1 MEKQILNAM
10 SNEQEKAMLQA
21 ENEANGTTFNPDE
34 LDNEE
39 EETATFLPANE
50 VAELD
55 LNEVLRMCQS
65 AMKGNIYDLLKLN
78 KFHHTVEER
87 QQFQRKVLDEVD
99 RQMNFI
105 REIYR
110 DFTDII

>member
-1 MEKQILNAM
+1 MEKELLNAM
-10 SNEQEKAMLQA
+10 SNEQEKAMLQS

-34 LDNEE
+34 LYNEE
-39 EETATFLPANE
+39 EETATFLPDNE
-50 VAELD
+50 VAKLD
-55 LNEVLRMCQS
+55 LNEVLAICQS
-65 AMKGNIYDLLKLN
+65 AMKGNTYDLLKLN
-78 KFHHTVEER
+78 KFNHTVEER

-105 REIYR
+105 RDIYR

>member
-39 EETATFLPANE
+39 EETATFLPDNE

-65 AMKGNIYDLLKLN
+65 AMKGKTHDLLQLT
-78 KFHHTVEER
+78 KFIHTVEER
-87 QQFQRKVLDEVD
+87 QQYQQKVLDEVE
-99 RQMNFI
+99 RQMGFV

-110 DFTDII
+110 YFTDII

>member
-39 EETATFLPANE
+39 EETATFLPDNE

-65 AMKGNIYDLLKLN
+65 AMKGKTHDLLQLT
-78 KFHHTVEER
+78 KFIHTVEER
-87 QQFQRKVLDEVD
+87 QQYQQKVLDEVE
-99 RQMNFI
+99 RQMDFV

>member
-1 MEKQILNAM
+1 MEKELLKTM

-39 EETATFLPANE
+39 EETATFLPDNE

-65 AMKGNIYDLLKLN
+65 AMKGNTYDLLKLN
-78 KFHHTVEER
+78 KFIHSVEER
-87 QQFQRKVLDEVD
+87 QQYQRKVLDEVE
-99 RQMNFI
+99 RQMNFV

-110 DFTDII
+110 YFTDII

>member
-1 MEKQILNAM
+1 MEKELLNAM

-39 EETATFLPANE
+39 ETATFLPANE

-55 LNEVLRMCQS
+55 LNEVLAICQS
-65 AMKGNIYDLLKLN
+65 AMKGNVYDLLKLN

-105 REIYR
+105 RDIYR

>member
-1 MEKQILNAM
+1 M

-39 EETATFLPANE
+39 EETATFLPDNE

-65 AMKGNIYDLLKLN
+65 AMKGKTHDLLQLT
-78 KFHHTVEER
+78 KFIHTVEER
-87 QQFQRKVLDEVD
+87 QQYQQKVLDEVE
-99 RQMNFI
+99 RQMGFV

-110 DFTDII
+110 YFTDII

>member
-1 MEKQILNAM
+1 MEKELLNAM

-65 AMKGNIYDLLKLN
+65 AMKGKTHDLLQLT
-78 KFHHTVEER
+78 KFIHTVEER
-87 QQFQRKVLDEVD
+87 QQYQQKVLDEVE

-105 REIYR
+105 RDIYR

>member
-1 MEKQILNAM
+1 MEKELLNAM

-39 EETATFLPANE
+39 ETATFLPANE

-65 AMKGNIYDLLKLN
+65 AMKGNTYDLLKLN
-78 KFHHTVEER
+78 KFIHTVEER
-87 QQFQRKVLDEVD
+87 QQYQQKVLDEVD

-105 REIYR
+105 RDIYR

>member
-1 MEKQILNAM
+1 
-10 SNEQEKAMLQA
+10 MLQA

-65 AMKGNIYDLLKLN
+65 AMKGKTHDLLQLT
-78 KFHHTVEER
+78 KFIHTVEER
-87 QQFQRKVLDEVD
+87 QQYQQKVLDEVE
-99 RQMNFI
+99 RQMDFV

-110 DFTDII
+110 YFTDII

>member
-1 MEKQILNAM
+1 MEKELLNAM
-10 SNEQEKAMLQA
+10 SNDQEKAMLQA

-39 EETATFLPANE
+39 EETATFLPDNE
-50 VAELD
+50 VAKLD
-55 LNEVLRMCQS
+55 LNEVLAICQS
-65 AMKGNIYDLLKLN
+65 AMKGNVYDLLQLN

-105 REIYR
+105 RDIYR

>member
-1 MEKQILNAM
+1 MEKELLNAM

-39 EETATFLPANE
+39 EETATFLPDNE
-50 VAELD
+50 VAKLD
-55 LNEVLRMCQS
+55 LNEVLAICQS
-65 AMKGNIYDLLKLN
+65 AMKGNTYDLLKLN

-87 QQFQRKVLDEVD
+87 QQFQRKVLDEVE

-105 REIYR
+105 RDIYR

>member
-39 EETATFLPANE
+39 EETATFLPDNE

-65 AMKGNIYDLLKLN
+65 AMKGKTHDLLQLT
-78 KFHHTVEER
+78 KFIHTVEER
-87 QQFQRKVLDEVD
+87 QQYHVRNYDKS
-99 RQMNFI
+99 
-105 REIYR
+105 
-110 DFTDII
+110 